1 MAEITHRLI
10 KTNGITIHIAEQGSG
25 PAVVLLHGFPELW
38 YSWRH
43 QIPALAEAGFHA
55 IALDMRGYGESEA
68 PVGIE
73 NYTSFH
79 VVGDI
84 IGVLDALGE
93 KQVFLVGHDWGSTIG
108 WEVCRLRP
116 DRVIAYVAVSVPFRI
131 REPDSS
137 PIQKMTKLLGEGFYW
152 NRFQE
157 PGRAER
163 DFASIGTTS
172 ALKNI
177 IGGGANLKLNQVIAP
192 KGKELSAVLP
202 VVKKLPPWLTED
214 DIKYYTK
221 HYEKTGF
228 TGPINYYRNMHR
240 NWELAAPWTNTLI
253 HTKVL
258 FIAGKDDLVLDFPG
272 STAFVTGPAFREA
285 VPNLQEV
292 IILDGSHFIHEEQP
306 QRFNHEL
313 ISFLTGLKS
322 DV

>member
-1 MAEITHRLI
+1 MGEITHRLI

-43 QIPALAEAGFHA
+43 QLPALAEAGFHA

-93 KQVFLVGHDWGSTIG
+93 KQ
-108 WEVCRLRP
+108 
-116 DRVIAYVAVSVPFRI
+116 
-131 REPDSS
+131 
-137 PIQKMTKLLGEGFYW
+137 
-152 NRFQE
+152 E

-177 IGGGANLKLNQVIAP
+177 IGSGANLKLNQVIAP
-192 KGKELSAVLP
+192 KGKELSAALP

-214 DIKYYTK
+214 DIKYYSK
-221 HYEKTGF
+221 HFDKTGF
-228 TGPINYYRNMHR
+228 TGPINYYRNLHR
-240 NWELAAPWTNTLI
+240 NWELTAPWTNTPI

-258 FIAGKDDLVLDFPG
+258 FIAGKDDLMLDLPG
-272 STAFVTGPAFREA
+272 SMAFVTSPAFREA

>member
-1 MAEITHRLI
+1 
-10 KTNGITIHIAEQGSG
+10 
-25 PAVVLLHGFPELW
+25 
-38 YSWRH
+38 
-43 QIPALAEAGFHA
+43 
-55 IALDMRGYGESEA
+55 
-68 PVGIE
+68 
-73 NYTSFH
+73 
-79 VVGDI
+79 
-84 IGVLDALGE
+84 
-93 KQVFLVGHDWGSTIG
+93 
-108 WEVCRLRP
+108 
-116 DRVIAYVAVSVPFRI
+116 
-131 REPDSS
+131 
-137 PIQKMTKLLGEGFYW
+137 
-152 NRFQE
+152 
-157 PGRAER
+157 
-163 DFASIGTTS
+163 
-172 ALKNI
+172 
-177 IGGGANLKLNQVIAP
+177 LKLNQVIAP
-192 KGKELSAVLP
+192 KGKELSAALP

-221 HYEKTGF
+221 HFEKTGF

-240 NWELAAPWTNTLI
+240 NWELAAPWTNTPI